1 MGKTENDS
9 VIEELLEI
17 VEDRI
22 ADLGSPP
29 PKIVEAGHR
38 FYWHG
43 RDFRHGSNEAILDYM
58 GPQALAEALSIMLDQ
73 EHALDRACERLGI
86 KNTFPELKWDG
97 HTISEWTADFKTRI
111 KIHEWHQAESKL
123 NAMEARLE
131 SMFSEDVRNAKEI
144 EQIKAF
150 LGVK

>member
-1 MGKTENDS
+1 
-9 VIEELLEI
+9 
-17 VEDRI
+17 
-22 ADLGSPP
+22 
-29 PKIVEAGHR
+29 
-38 FYWHG
+38 
-43 RDFRHGSNEAILDYM
+43 
-58 GPQALAEALSIMLDQ
+58 
-73 EHALDRACERLGI
+73 LGI